1 MSKYKIVL
9 INEVDSAQLFKAR
22 SYLLGDGG
30 KHVVVMED
38 GSVDGLL
45 LGMYS
50 LREVAEEHVASLVAG
65 DVEYRGPKPKS
76 QAELAEELREL
87 TKALE
92 DGKYE

>member
-30 KHVVVMED
+30 KYVVVMED

-50 LREVAEEHVASLVAG
+50 LREVAEEHVANLVAG
-65 DVEYRGPKPKS
+65 DVEYGPIPKNDK
-76 QAELAEELREL
+76 ELVEELREL
-87 TKALE
+87 VKALE
-92 DGKYE
+92 EGKYDE